1 MDTDR
6 DHLDFCLLACCSL
19 RKLRRISV
27 KALINNPP
35 PSQFSNKRVVA
46 LALLKHAAS
55 LALDYSTERALV
67 GVINGSSGESQ
78 SSIDAMLAQITTW
91 RGMS

>member
-1 MDTDR
+1 MAGVDEIEM
-6 DHLDFCLLACCSL
+6 HNIGGFAS
-19 RKLRRISV
+19 KELRRISV
-27 KALINNPP
+27 KALIDNPP

-67 GVINGSSGESQ
+67 GVIKGSSGESQ

-91 RGMS
+91 RGVS